1 MIPTLLAILAI
12 TVIFCLSFYNRIRR
26 IQVRIKASIQE
37 IGNQLKR
44 QASLIPNL
52 VESVK
57 GYLKHE
63 KGIFEDLTSARKLVD
78 RAAQSNN
85 PQDIEKSQKLIS
97 KVLGS
102 LRVIVESNPEIKAS
116 SLVSNMM
123 NELRDTADKLMYSR
137 RTLIDLSADY
147 NSAIV
152 TIPGVW
158 IASIF
163 GFKPEKGLETPL
175 SGEHVQVSASETQNP
190 KVNLS

>member
-1 MIPTLLAILAI
+1 MPSILLAVLA
-12 TVIFCLSFYNRIRR
+12 VIVIYCLGFYNRIKR

-44 QASLIPNL
+44 QANLIPNL

-57 GYLKHE
+57 GYMKHE
-63 KGIFEDLTSARKLVD
+63 KGIFKDLTSARKLVEQ
-78 RAAQSNN
+78 AAKSNS

-102 LRVIVESNPEIKAS
+102 LRVIVESNPQLKAS

-158 IASIF
+158 VASLF

-175 SGEHVQVSASETQNP
+175 SGEHVQVSTAETKSP
-190 KVNLS
+190 KVKLG

>member
-1 MIPTLLAILAI
+1 MPYLFVVLAIIILY
-12 TVIFCLSFYNRIRR
+12 VLGFYNRLKT

-63 KGIFEDLTSARKLVD
+63 KGIFKDLTSARKLVEQ
-78 RAAQSNN
+78 ASKSNN
-85 PQDIEKSQKLIS
+85 PQDIEKSQKLIG

-116 SLVSNMM
+116 SLISDMM

-137 RTLIDLSADY
+137 RTLIDLAADY

-158 IASIF
+158 IASLL

-175 SGEHVQVSASETQNP
+175 TGEHTRVSTADTKTP